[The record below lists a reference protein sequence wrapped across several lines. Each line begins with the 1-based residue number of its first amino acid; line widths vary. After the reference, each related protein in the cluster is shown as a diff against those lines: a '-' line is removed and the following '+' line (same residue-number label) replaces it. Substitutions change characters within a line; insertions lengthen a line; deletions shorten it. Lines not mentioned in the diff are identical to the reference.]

1 MSTSIS
7 LPSTATDDLV
17 RAVLPGLLLA
27 TLTLLLGFGLGVVFG
42 LNEEAITSR
51 LAASAAAAPAAV
63 YNGDATMVKAVL
75 AKSWNYMQR
84 SHLHAGA
91 LGTTAV
97 ALAMI
102 VVLLGIR
109 PMVARVISLA
119 AGAGGLGYAL
129 FWVWAGSRAPGLGST
144 GAAKESLAWLAI
156 PSSGL
161 VVAAT
166 CAVAVLLGLRMWRRP
181 LGVAPVLARPVSV
194 SAMMFVAVTLVACG
208 RASPP
213 PQAAADSA
221 SARSGSVVANPVGA
235 PLLTRAE
242 LAMFS
247 ALPAVMSAPGRAV
260 IDAEVALGRRLF
272 YETLLSNGHD
282 VSCNSCHALNGYGAD
297 GRRVSFGSV
306 GHVGGRNAP
315 TVYNA
320 AGHISQFWDGRAADV
335 EEQAKGP
342 ILNAVEM
349 AMPNSD
355 AVLEHLRASASYR
368 TAFAAAFP
376 GQADPVSY
384 DNVGRAIGAFE
395 RGLVTPSRWDAYLA
409 GDSTALTRPEREGLA
424 TFVRTGCAS
433 CHSGAYVGGQMYRRL
448 GLVQPWPTS
457 LDSGRIAVTHLAAD
471 RFVFKVPSLRNVEKT
486 APYFHDGSVSS
497 LDSAIRLMARHQLG
511 VELDAARVESIRR
524 WLLTLTG
531 ELPGRYIAEPQLP
544 VDGR

>member
-1 MSTSIS
+1 MTTSYS
-7 LPSTATDDLV
+7 ASFSATDDRV

-63 YNGDATMVKAVL
+63 YNGDAAAVKAVL
-75 AKSWNYMQR
+75 AKSWTYMQR

-102 VVLLGIR
+102 LVLLGIR
-109 PMVARVISLA
+109 PMAARVISLA
-119 AGAGGLGYAL
+119 AGGGGLGYSL
-129 FWVWAGSRAPGLGST
+129 FWVWAGARAPGLGST
-144 GAAKESLAWLAI
+144 GAAKESLSWLAI

-166 CAVAVLLGLRMWRRP
+166 GAVAVLLVLRLWRRP
-181 LGVAPVLARPVSV
+181 LGVAPAIARPL
-194 SAMMFVAVTLVACG
+194 AMATMLCVAVTLAACD

-213 PQAAADSA
+213 PQAVVDS
-221 SARSGSVVANPVGA
+221 SGAQAGRVVERPVDA
-235 PLLTRAE
+235 PLLSRSE
-242 LAMFS
+242 LGLFA
-247 ALPAVMSAPGRAV
+247 ALPAVMSADGSALDPAQ
-260 IDAEVALGRRLF
+260 VALGRRLF

-320 AGHISQFWDGRAADV
+320 AGHLSQFWDGRAADV

-349 AMPNSD
+349 GMPNSG
-355 AVLEHLRASASYR
+355 AVLEHLRASPSYR
-368 TAFAAAFP
+368 AAFAAAFP
-376 GQADPVSY
+376 GQSDPISY

-409 GDSTALTRPEREGLA
+409 GDSTALTRAEREGVA

-433 CHSGAYVGGQMYRRL
+433 CHSGTYIGGQMYRKL
-448 GLVQPWPTS
+448 GMVKPWPSS
-457 LDSGRIAVTHLAAD
+457 LDSGRIAVTHATAD
-471 RFVFKVPSLRNVEKT
+471 RFVFKVPSLRNAAMT
-486 APYFHDGSVSS
+486 APYFHDGSVAS

-511 VELDAARVESIRR
+511 VELDAARVESIRT
-524 WLLTLTG
+524 WLTTLTG
-531 ELPGRYIAEPQLP
+531 VLPATYIAEPQLP
-544 VDGR
+544 AGTR